1 MNAIQSPERMPSSV
15 PAAPLTS
22 KALAA
27 LPSGVDTVPRLFAHI
42 AAARAGEV
50 MLRQKELGIWRAYTH
65 AEVADI
71 VADLACGL
79 VQLGLQ
85 PGEVLSILSNTCRE
99 WLWTDL
105 AGLTAGG
112 VVNGIYPTDAAAQL
126 QYLCADSATRVLFVE
141 NEEQLDKFLEVEE
154 QLPAVRQ
161 VVVFDMEGLARLDHP
176 RVMSF
181 EALIGAGRARRL
193 ASPELV
199 GQRLASRGPADLAVL
214 VYTSGTTGRPK
225 GAMISH
231 ANAMAA
237 VGTLQDFLPATRLR
251 ERAAFLPLCHVS
263 ERIFG
268 AYYALLAGQVLN
280 FVEDPETIFDNIR
293 EIQPDVF
300 MAVPRI
306 WEKLYSSVTI
316 SMREA
321 TRLEQW
327 AYRRALAVGERV
339 ARCRELRQ
347 PVPALLQLRHAIAR
361 RLVLDNLR
369 RMMGLGRVEVAIT
382 GAAPISADLIRWYQ
396 ALGIEL
402 DELWGM
408 TEITGAAT
416 CNPQGRSKPGSV
428 GVALPGSEVRL
439 SEEGELLVRGPQV
452 FMGYLNL
459 PEKTAEVLRQDGWLR
474 TGDIGRLDDEGYVYV
489 TDRMKDIIITAGG
502 KNVTPS
508 EWENQ
513 VKFSPYVTDAVVIGD
528 RRAFLSCLVMIDQDN
543 VEQWAQERSI
553 AFSDYRSLT
562 RSEEVIAL
570 IGAEIEKVNRQ
581 FARVEQI
588 KQFRLIETRLG
599 AEDEELTPTMK
610 LKRALVNRKYAAL
623 IESMYAGRPGA

>member
-1 MNAIQSPERMPSSV
+1 MPANQPFPPV
-15 PAAPLTS
+15 PAHI
-22 KALAA
+22 
-27 LPSGVDTVPRLFAHI
+27 DTVPRLFHHAL
-42 AAARAGEV
+42 ATRGDAV
-50 MLRQKELGIWRAYTH
+50 MLRQKEFGIWRAYTY
-65 AEVADI
+65 AEVGAI
-71 VADLACGL
+71 VDELVHGL
-79 VQLGLQ
+79 VALGLR
-85 PGEVLSILSNTCRE
+85 PGDVMSVLANTSRE

-105 AGLTAGG
+105 AGLIAGG
-112 VVNGIYPTDAAAQL
+112 VVNGIYPTDSAAQVE
-126 QYLCADSATRVLFVE
+126 YLCNDSASTLLVVE
-141 NEEQLDKFLEVEE
+141 NEEQLDKFLEV
-154 QLPAVRQ
+154 QARLPLVRH
-161 VVVFDMEGLARLDHP
+161 VVVFDMDGLARLDDP

-181 EALIGAGRARRL
+181 DALRALGRAQQAAQPALI
-193 ASPELV
+193 EE
-199 GQRLASRGPADLAVL
+199 RLASRAPADLAVL

-231 ANAMAA
+231 ANVMAA
-237 VGTLQDFLPATRLR
+237 ARTLDAFLPRTRLR

-268 AYYALLAGQVLN
+268 EYYALLAGQILN

-306 WEKLYSSVTI
+306 WEKLYSSITT

-327 AYRRALAVGERV
+327 AYARALAVGGRV
-339 ARCRELRQ
+339 ALLREQRA
-347 PVPALLQLRHAIAR
+347 PVPALLRARHWLAR
-361 RLVLDNLR
+361 RLVLDNVR
-369 RMMGLGRVEVAIT
+369 RLMGLGRVEVAIT
-382 GAAPISADLIRWYQ
+382 GAAPISADLIRWYM

-408 TEITGAAT
+408 TEVTGAAT
-416 CNPQGRSKPGSV
+416 CNPRGRNRPGSV
-428 GVALPGSEVRL
+428 GPPLPGSEVRL
-439 SEEGELLVRGPQV
+439 SPQGELQVRGAQV

-459 PEKTAEVLRQDGWLR
+459 PEKTAEAFEDGWLR
-474 TGDIGRLDDEGYVYV
+474 TGDVGRIDDEGYVYV

-513 VKFSPYVTDAVVIGD
+513 LKFSPYVTDAVVIGD
-528 RRAFLSCLVMIDQDN
+528 RRAYLSCLVMIDQDN
-543 VEQWAQERSI
+543 VEQWAQERNV

-562 RSEEVIAL
+562 RSREVVGLIAEEV
-570 IGAEIEKVNRQ
+570 EKVNRH

-588 KQFRLIETRLG
+588 KQFRLIETRLS

-623 IESMYAGRPGA
+623 IESMYESRAA

>member
-1 MNAIQSPERMPSSV
+1 MPANPPFPPV
-15 PAAPLTS
+15 PTHI
-22 KALAA
+22 
-27 LPSGVDTVPRLFAHI
+27 DTVPRLFRHVLAT
-42 AAARAGEV
+42 RADAV
-50 MLRQKELGIWRAYTH
+50 MLRQKEFGIWRSYTY
-65 AEVADI
+65 AEVGAI
-71 VADLACGL
+71 VDELVHGLAA
-79 VQLGLQ
+79 LGLR
-85 PGEVLSILSNTCRE
+85 PGDVMSVLANTCRE

-105 AGLTAGG
+105 AGLIAGG
-112 VVNGIYPTDAAAQL
+112 VVNGIYPTDSASQVE
-126 QYLCADSATRVLFVE
+126 YLCNDSGSTLLVVE
-141 NEEQLDKFLEVEE
+141 NEEQLDKFLEV
-154 QLPAVRQ
+154 QARLPLVRH
-161 VVVFDMEGLARLDHP
+161 VVVFDMDGLARLDDA

-181 EALIGAGRARRL
+181 DALRALGRARQAAQPAL
-193 ASPELV
+193 IEE
-199 GQRLASRGPADLAVL
+199 RLASRGPADLAVL

-231 ANAMAA
+231 ANVMAA
-237 VGTLQDFLPATRLR
+237 ARTLDAFLPRTRLR

-268 AYYALLAGQVLN
+268 EYYALLAGQILN

-306 WEKLYSSVTI
+306 WEKLYSSITT

-327 AYRRALAVGERV
+327 AYARALAVGERV
-339 ARCRELRQ
+339 ALLREQRA
-347 PVPALLQLRHAIAR
+347 PVPALLRARHWLAR
-361 RLVLDNLR
+361 RLVLDNVR
-369 RMMGLGRVEVAIT
+369 RLMGLGRVEVAIT
-382 GAAPISADLIRWYQ
+382 GAAPISADLIRWYM

-408 TEITGAAT
+408 TEVTGAAT
-416 CNPQGRSKPGSV
+416 CNPRGRNRPGSV
-428 GVALPGSEVRL
+428 GPPLPGSEVRL
-439 SEEGELLVRGPQV
+439 SPQGELQVRGAQV

-459 PEKTAEVLRQDGWLR
+459 PGKTIEVFEDGWLR
-474 TGDIGRLDDEGYVYV
+474 TGDVGRIDDDGYVYV

-513 VKFSPYVTDAVVIGD
+513 LKFSPYVTDAVVIGD
-528 RRAFLSCLVMIDQDN
+528 RRAYLSCLVMIDQDN
-543 VEQWAQERSI
+543 VEQWAQERNV

-562 RSEEVIAL
+562 RSREVVGLIAEEV
-570 IGAEIEKVNRQ
+570 EKVNRH

-588 KQFRLIETRLG
+588 KQFRLIETRLS

-623 IESMYAGRPGA
+623 IESMYESRAA